1 MPAYD
6 SSVILTFAE
15 RLYEQAAGIEVAYAV
30 GGAVVGGAAGG
41 AIGAALHDASSLL
54 IGLIGA
60 VIVGAIA
67 WQLGRQKA
75 AALRLQAQ
83 VALCQVQIE
92 ENTRYQR
99 NE

>member
-1 MPAYD
+1 
-6 SSVILTFAE
+6 
-15 RLYEQAAGIEVAYAV
+15 
-30 GGAVVGGAAGG
+30 VVGGAAGG
-41 AIGAALHDASSLL
+41 AIGAALPGASSLL
-54 IGLIGA
+54 LVLIGA

-92 ENTRYQR
+92 ENTRYLGNQ
-99 NE
+99 